1 MALAQSAKLI
11 TLGEMATGMAHELN
25 QPLNVIKMA
34 AQITQLE
41 LDEATASGGPE
52 ATLPASD
59 LRRGLQQIT
68 KQVDRA
74 ASIIAHMRIFGRAPS
89 GEAQV
94 IDAVQVCRDA
104 VGLVREQLRSSGIA
118 LIVED
123 PGEEL
128 LIRVHRILIEQVIV
142 NLAMN
147 ARDAILGD
155 GRSAG
160 TVRVRPQRAADG
172 KVAILVSDDGPGV
185 PAALRNRLFEP
196 FFTTKPVG
204 KGVGLGLAISF
215 GIVRDSGGRLSLT
228 DDGPGA
234 TFCIELPRDG

>member
-1 MALAQSAKLI
+1 
-11 TLGEMATGMAHELN
+11 
-25 QPLNVIKMA
+25 
-34 AQITQLE
+34 
-41 LDEATASGGPE
+41 
-52 ATLPASD
+52 
-59 LRRGLQQIT
+59 
-68 KQVDRA
+68 
-74 ASIIAHMRIFGRAPS
+74 MRIFGRAPS
-89 GEAQV
+89 GEAQL